1 MTAMKDGDLEQRKLD
16 ELKREFRY
24 WWGNLNR
31 DQMLEFA
38 NKRDELLLLLNEKYG
53 YARPEAE
60 AEVDQALRGLDATP
74 GDTGSKDYS
83 NRRK

>member
-24 WWGNLNR
+24 WWGNLSR

-38 NKRDELLLLLNEKYG
+38 HKRDELLLLLNEKYG
-53 YARPEAE
+53 YARQEAE
-60 AEVDQALRGLDATP
+60 AEVEEALRALDTSAA
-74 GDTGSKDYS
+74 SKDYS
-83 NRRK
+83 IGRK